1 MAEKDVTA
9 VEEKDYEH
17 HLTWRGWLSFIVIAL
32 CIVVFG
38 CFKRYGP
45 AERL

>member
-17 HLTWRGWLSFIVIAL
+17 HLTSSGWLSY
-32 CIVVFG
+32 IVVALSFSRVI
-38 CFKRYGP
+38 KDMGP
-45 AERL
+45 L